1 MIGFFR
7 FPAWTVLF
15 SEVLLPLWRVSAPDA
30 IWNNGF
36 CCLFYNYSQ
45 IMWKHPWGDDLAT
58 VGKPASWYYVSRP
71 WHNEF
76 HALLRS
82 LPTSSETLF
91 PLRCFSRHQP
101 PIFYRGNR
109 GTLMALHNMRK
120 FAAFDDFPRQDRSIL
135 SAQDC
140 FCCFVWLCF
149 GNMVYLHYRFGLHP
163 SWYFPK
169 QLKDLH
175 ICSIFIFI
183 AKDKKI
189 IIIYNKIN
197 QNIKVFFCFV
207 YCTWKPQL

>member
-1 MIGFFR
+1 
-7 FPAWTVLF
+7 
-15 SEVLLPLWRVSAPDA
+15 
-30 IWNNGF
+30 
-36 CCLFYNYSQ
+36 
-45 IMWKHPWGDDLAT
+45 
-58 VGKPASWYYVSRP
+58 
-71 WHNEF
+71 
-76 HALLRS
+76 
-82 LPTSSETLF
+82 
-91 PLRCFSRHQP
+91 
-101 PIFYRGNR
+101 
-109 GTLMALHNMRK
+109 MALHNMRK

-175 ICSIFIFI
+175 ICSICEQKVFFIFI

-197 QNIKVFFCFV
+197 QNIKVFFLFCLLYMKTTALVTYFI
-207 YCTWKPQL
+207 WKYTLSIIDWKVLLCAFCLQDKQKAH